1 RVDVQS
7 ATARGQTSRGAV
19 PPPTATAW
27 ISSSPLSSRYA
38 SSIPRDYRLAAMRA
52 PQLPGTVH
60 RKRRRVIQPLNYA
73 PSRRKEPGCPWRTC
87 TGHKRCRSAL
97 VLTFPSAAPTT
108 GGKARRRS
116 GIARDSCRRPAG
128 PTRSVRSGSTCTRR
142 RRALLQPKRPRAQAR
157 SFSYGNPSDSPGR
170 EVMNHGGTLGRQA
183 RGRQAAA
190 THAVTGSAG
199 RGGQAGTRGGGAVPP
214 RVFGALGDEDYEGF
228 ALWQFVD
235 GQLSRGSANTLEKV
249 TSATWPEKSPMKRSR
264 CALVCL
270 TPSMTGHK
278 LMPAVGL
285 PLKRVHH
292 QDWSARSVEAQRAA
306 RNIVPVGIRNSSP
319 SRGARSRPVP
329 RKSSV
334 RRAGAVLA
342 KHTVRSVYDDARNSD
357 RAPPRHRHLC
367 LGVGRRS
374 Q

>member
-1 RVDVQS
+1 MRGGLVGGSRVFHCTWPGGRLHGSNSPPQVPEYAERAGNRHKGDEDHIVLMAGALWAYDVEIPPRILARAFSSSRSTKARRRMRSWRVDVQS

-170 EVMNHGGTLGRQA
+170 AVMNQGGTLGRQA

-190 THAVTGSAG
+190 THAVTGSSG
-199 RGGQAGTRGGGAVPP
+199 RGWQA
-214 RVFGALGDEDYEGF
+214 
-228 ALWQFVD
+228 
-235 GQLSRGSANTLEKV
+235 
-249 TSATWPEKSPMKRSR
+249 
-264 CALVCL
+264 
-270 TPSMTGHK
+270 
-278 LMPAVGL
+278 
-285 PLKRVHH
+285 
-292 QDWSARSVEAQRAA
+292 
-306 RNIVPVGIRNSSP
+306 
-319 SRGARSRPVP
+319 
-329 RKSSV
+329 
-334 RRAGAVLA
+334 
-342 KHTVRSVYDDARNSD
+342 
-357 RAPPRHRHLC
+357 
-367 LGVGRRS
+367 
-374 Q
+374 